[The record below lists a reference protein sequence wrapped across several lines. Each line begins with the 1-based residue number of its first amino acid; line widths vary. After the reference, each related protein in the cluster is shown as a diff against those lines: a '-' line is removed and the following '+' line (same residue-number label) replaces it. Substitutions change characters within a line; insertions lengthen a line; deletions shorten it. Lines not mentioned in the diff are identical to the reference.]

1 MTKYEVKE
9 VLEGYPKKGNSQ
21 KTGKPWVKTIVKLV
35 DEAGVEFE
43 HPITIW
49 TYAKVGDIL
58 FGDITSEQSKANPAW
73 TNYTL
78 QEPRE
83 DKPKGTTNATATF
96 ATIEAKTF
104 TPSNKFYLL
113 KDIVA
118 KHNFDTAKTETV
130 KAEFQVWSAF
140 FEEQLK

>member
-1 MTKYEVKE
+1 MTKYEVTE
-9 VLEGYPKKGNSQ
+9 VVEATKRGISKS
-21 KTGKPWVKTIVKLV
+21 TGKPWVKTIVKLMGE
-35 DEAGVEFE
+35 DGKEFG
-43 HPITIW
+43 HAVTVW
-49 TYAKVGDIL
+49 AYAKEGDIL
-58 FGDITSEQSKANPAW
+58 FGDITSEPSKANAAW

-83 DKPKGTTNATATF
+83 DKPKAAVKTAVPYSTV
-96 ATIEAKTF
+96 EAKTF

-113 KDIVA
+113 KDIAA

-130 KAEFQVWSAF
+130 KGEFEAWSAF

>member
-1 MTKYEVKE
+1 MTKYEVTQVVE
-9 VLEGYPKKGNSQ
+9 ETKKGNS
-21 KTGKPWVKTIVKLV
+21 KRTGKPWVKTIVKLR
-35 DEAGVEFE
+35 DEEGKEFG
-43 HPITIW
+43 HAVTVW
-49 TYAKVGDIL
+49 TYAKEGDVL
-58 FGDITSEQSKANPAW
+58 FGDITSEPSKANPAW

-83 DKPKGTTNATATF
+83 DKPKSTTKATATF

-113 KDIVA
+113 KDIAA
-118 KHNFDTAKTETV
+118 KHNFDTAKTDTI

>member
-1 MTKYEVKE
+1 MTKYEVTQVVE
-9 VLEGYPKKGNSQ
+9 ETKKGNS
-21 KTGKPWVKTIVKLV
+21 KRTGKPWVKTIVKLR
-35 DEAGVEFE
+35 DEEGKEFG
-43 HPITIW
+43 HAVTVW
-49 TYAKVGDIL
+49 TYAKEGDVL
-58 FGDITSEQSKANPAW
+58 FGDITSEPSKANPAW

-83 DKPKGTTNATATF
+83 DKTKSTTKDTATF

-113 KDIVA
+113 KDIAA
-118 KHNFDTAKTETV
+118 KHNFDTAKTDTI